1 MAINN
6 VELTTTFEQW
16 RVITNAII
24 TAVGDN
30 TALSTTEKSNLVGAL
45 NEVLTKLGTVA
56 SLNTTEKSNVVGALN
71 EVFSKLGTVS
81 SLSTTEKGSAVG
93 AINELDGEIGALA
106 DLDTDFT
113 TNLVGA
119 INELQQEIL
128 DTIDSI
134 DLMVGDLDSL
144 NTTDKDSVV
153 DAINE
158 VVASVSTVNGNV
170 GDLGTLDTT
179 EQSDAVGAINEVAG
193 EVGDIS
199 ALSTTEKGSAVGAIN
214 EVVTSVATKAIPSNI
229 PVTNLET
236 NHGRFSAETVRALT
250 TFDDTLVGMVEY
262 NSAAFSEGEKFI
274 DDNSDGGG
282 AGGSLG
288 ADTLALVT
296 ALGSAGRSDL
306 QNGYEFYILDITAGG
321 GTADGQNVTAID
333 YYPVISGNDSFLGPI
348 GSTITYQFWVRLET
362 LATPANNGVVLA
374 DSSVTTYVNGTEITP
389 DELLEVADGWV
400 HVRQTAVLTNEFKQF
415 FPVIQANVGDVINI
429 ALPCMYQANV
439 DNGIHVGVM

>member
-24 TAVGDN
+24 TAVGD
-30 TALSTTEKSNLVGAL
+30 TTTLSTTEKSNLVGAL

-56 SLNTTEKSNVVGALN
+56 SLDTTEKSNVVGALN
-71 EVFSKLGTVS
+71 EVLSKLGTVS
-81 SLSTTEKGSAVG
+81 SLSTTEKGSAVD

-106 DLDTDFT
+106 DLDTDIT
-113 TNLVGA
+113 TNL
-119 INELQQEIL
+119 
-128 DTIDSI
+128 
-134 DLMVGDLDSL
+134 
-144 NTTDKDSVV
+144 V

-158 VVASVSTVNGNV
+158 VVTSVSTVNGKV
-170 GDLGTLDTT
+170 GDLATLDTT
-179 EQSDAVGAINEVAG
+179 EQSDAVGAINEV
-193 EVGDIS
+193 
-199 ALSTTEKGSAVGAIN
+199 VGAIN
-214 EVVTSVATKAIPSNI
+214 SIPSNI
-229 PVTNLET
+229 PVINLET
-236 NHGRFSAETVRALT
+236 NHGRFSAETIRALT

-262 NSAAFSEGEKFI
+262 NSAAFAQGEKFI
-274 DDNSDGGG
+274 NDNSDNGG
-282 AGGSLG
+282 AGGTLG
-288 ADTLALVT
+288 ADALALVT

-333 YYPVISGNDSFLGPI
+333 YYPIISGNDSFLGPI
-348 GSTITYQFWVRLET
+348 GSTITYQFWARLET

-389 DELLEVADGWV
+389 DDLLEVADGWV
-400 HVRQTAVLTNEFKQF
+400 HVRQTAILTNEFKQF